1 NESKYAEKSAS
12 ADTPVSITANATI
25 SSTVDNDAN
34 GNGSFDS
41 GIDTGISGVTVSRS
55 GASSGSTTTAAN
67 GSYSFTGL
75 TAGTYSV
82 DYTLPSGYAN
92 TGTKPISGIT
102 VTGTGTSSGND
113 FFARRTTS
121 TSLALTT
128 GTNPSTFGDSLTFTA
143 TVTSLAGNPVNL

>member
-41 GIDTGISGVTVSRS
+41 GIDTGISGVIVSRS
-55 GASSGSTTTAAN
+55 GTSSGSTMTVAN

-82 DYTLPSGYAN
+82 DYTAIGYAN
-92 TGTKPISGIT
+92 TGTKPIIGIT
-102 VTGTGTSSGND
+102 LTDTGAIAGNN
-113 FFARRTTS
+113 FLTRRT
-121 TSLALTT
+121 
-128 GTNPSTFGDSLTFTA
+128 
-143 TVTSLAGNPVNL
+143 

>member
-55 GASSGSTTTAAN
+55 GTSSGSTTTAAN

-82 DYTLPSGYAN
+82 DYTVPANFVN
-92 TGTKPISGIT
+92 TGTKPITGIVLAAGGSAT
-102 VTGTGTSSGND
+102 AKD
-113 FFARRTTS
+113 FFAQQRNASISDRKS
-121 TSLALTT
+121 
-128 GTNPSTFGDSLTFTA
+128 
-143 TVTSLAGNPVNL
+143 VV